1 MSLQEAIAI
10 AAPAAQ
16 PNSTNNLAA
25 ELEHYYAGQVDAP
38 VYPISSEQEAIAIA
52 HKVADKIAL
61 LAASEEAHPQIP
73 QQQAEWLSRS
83 GLTAIFVPKH
93 LGGLGASIKTV
104 VEVVRIIARADGGL
118 GQLLQIHNVMIRGV
132 FTRPDDAFRQR
143 LIADILAG
151 KRFGNA
157 LAETGGKNKFAHNTR
172 VEKAADGSYRLNGRK
187 FYSTGSYLAEWI
199 SLTATSDAGPLGIL
213 LQRDTPGL
221 RLVDDWRAFGQQHSV
236 SGTVEFNNVWVDPRF
251 IPTPGGP
258 ARTMA
263 RTGLTWPQI
272 LHAAIDTGI
281 ASGALAAA
289 THYLQHHSRPWVDA
303 EVERAAEEPHIIK
316 RIGEYAVAVRAA
328 EALLRYA
335 AEQFDAHLQNPDD
348 TQLQD
353 ELILAVASARAQS
366 DQASLFVSS
375 DMFSL
380 LGASASLSKWN
391 LHRFWADARVHTTHD
406 PIRWRLHHVG
416 NYYLNGVPPDEYGA
430 AIRAKRSELAAAA
443 NPGNA

>member
-1 MSLQEAIAI
+1 MGISEASATTAIPTELRHSSSIATPASVI
-10 AAPAAQ
+10 TPITAA
-16 PNSTNNLAA
+16 
-25 ELEHYYAGQVDAP
+25 V
-38 VYPISSEQEAIAIA
+38 ISSEEEAIAIA
-52 HKVADKIAL
+52 HQVAEDIA
-61 LAASEEAHPQIP
+61 AIARDASENNQIP
-73 QQQAEWLSRS
+73 WRQAERLSQS
-83 GLTAIFVPKH
+83 GLTAIFVPRH

-104 VEVVRIIARADGGL
+104 VDVVRIISRADGGV

-143 LIADILAG
+143 LVSDILNG

-172 VEKAADGSYRLNGRK
+172 VEKTADGKYVLNGRK

-199 SLTATSDAGPLGIL
+199 SLTASSDLGPVGVL
-213 LQRDTPGL
+213 LHRDTPGL
-221 RLVDDWRAFGQQHSV
+221 TLVDDWRAFGQQHSV
-236 SGTVEFNNVWVDPRF
+236 SGTVIFDNVTVDERF
-251 IPTPGGP
+251 IPKPGSP
-258 ARTMA
+258 ARAMA

-281 ASGALAAA
+281 ARGALAAA
-289 THYLQHHSRPWVDA
+289 TDYLRNHSRPWVDA
-303 EVERAAEEPHIIK
+303 EVERAADEPHIIK
-316 RIGEYAVAVRAA
+316 RIGEYAVAVRGA

-335 AEQFDAHLQNPDD
+335 ADIFDQHLLDPDN
-348 TQLQD
+348 TELQD

-366 DQASLFVSS
+366 DHASLFVSS

-380 LGASASLSKWN
+380 LGASASLTKWN
-391 LHRFWADARVHTTHD
+391 LDRFWSDARVHTTHD

-430 AIRAKRSELAAAA
+430 AIRAKRAELAAAA
-443 NPGNA
+443 NPDA

>member
-1 MSLQEAIAI
+1 MSITEAVSKHLSPS
-10 AAPAAQ
+10 PAAI
-16 PNSTNNLAA
+16 
-25 ELEHYYAGQVDAP
+25 H
-38 VYPISSEQEAIAIA
+38 PISSEAEAISVA
-52 HKVADKIAL
+52 HQVADEIAL
-61 LAASEEAHPQIP
+61 IARDTNENNQIP
-73 QQQAEWLSRS
+73 YRQAERLSQS

-104 VEVVRIIARADGGL
+104 VDVVRIISRADGGV

-132 FTRPDDAFRQR
+132 FTRPDDDFRKR

-172 VEKAADGSYRLNGRK
+172 VEKTADGKYVLNGRK
-187 FYSTGSYLAEWI
+187 FYSTGSFLAEWI
-199 SLTATSDAGPLGIL
+199 SLTAASDAGPVGVL
-213 LQRDTPGL
+213 LHRDTPGL
-221 RLVDDWRAFGQQHSV
+221 TLVDDWHAFGQQHSV
-236 SGTVEFNNVWVDPRF
+236 SGTVIFDNVSVDERF
-251 IPTPGGP
+251 LPPPGAP
-258 ARTMA
+258 ARAMP

-289 THYLQHHSRPWVDA
+289 TDYLRNHSRPWVDA
-303 EVERAAEEPHIIK
+303 EVERAADEHHIIK
-316 RIGEYAVAVRAA
+316 RVGEYAVAVRAA

-335 AEQFDAHLQNPDD
+335 ADVFDQHLLAPDD
-348 TQLQD
+348 TRLQD

-391 LHRFWADARVHTTHD
+391 LNRFWADARVHTTHD

-430 AIRAKRSELAAAA
+430 AIRAKRAELAAVA
-443 NPGNA
+443 NPNN